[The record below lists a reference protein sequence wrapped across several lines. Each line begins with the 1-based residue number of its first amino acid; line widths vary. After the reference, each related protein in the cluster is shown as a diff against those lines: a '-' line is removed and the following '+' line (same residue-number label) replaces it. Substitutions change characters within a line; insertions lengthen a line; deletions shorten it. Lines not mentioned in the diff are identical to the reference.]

1 MLQFWQARVE
11 LAFRPAS
18 RLLLRSI
25 GFHPTALQW
34 DESLTKKSGV
44 DATLKRRSIRL
55 TSRVFGQRFAAIA
68 LLAACWSSL
77 LGSAVEQ
84 AASSQKQASLGR
96 PAEDSPY
103 FCADCVRA
111 NLTYLA
117 GPALHGRGSG
127 TEDEHHAA
135 QFIARKLKQ
144 YGLTPAADNGHYI
157 QVATM
162 RSSAVTKAPVLSFD
176 IGDLANP
183 TSVDWT
189 HGKEMVVVTL
199 SESDVAGPLQKMDL
213 NDETTSPGTIKDGAV
228 ILLKLKPGTAIQN
241 VPDSYVDSKA
251 AVVIVS
257 EAPGDEEMFER
268 RSQRMPRMARKMGD
282 DPSGPALVIAKPEAV
297 TELWAAAEGTIV
309 KLHADVTPWETS
321 HTWNVLAKIDGTT
334 ERDQI
339 ILLSAHLDHL
349 GVKNGK
355 TYPGA
360 DDDASGTVAVMEL
373 ARALARHPQP
383 RRTIVFALFG
393 SEEAGLLGARY
404 FLKHPTFDLQDV
416 VANLE
421 FEMIG
426 RSDPKVRRDQL
437 WLTGWDRTNLGPD
450 LAAHGAKLVGDPH
463 PEQNFFTR
471 SDNYALA
478 KQGIIAQTVSSYGL
492 HTDYHQPTDTVAKV
506 DWQHLDQAIASM
518 IAPVTWLANSHFVP
532 TWKDGMKP

>member
-1 MLQFWQARVE
+1 MSYRV
-11 LAFRPAS
+11 LGQRVVA
-18 RLLLRSI
+18 
-25 GFHPTALQW
+25 TAL
-34 DESLTKKSGV
+34 
-44 DATLKRRSIRL
+44 I
-55 TSRVFGQRFAAIA
+55 
-68 LLAACWSSL
+68 AACWISL
-77 LGSAVEQ
+77 LGSAAGQTVP
-84 AASSQKQASLGR
+84 ASPQKQPSLSS
-96 PAEDSPY
+96 PAIDSPH

-144 YGLTPAADNGHYI
+144 YGLASAAEDGHYI
-157 QVATM
+157 QTATL
-162 RSSAVTKAPVLSFD
+162 RSRAITEAPVLSLD
-176 IGDLANP
+176 TGGPANP
-183 TSVDWT
+183 TPVEWT

-199 SESDVAGPLQKMDL
+199 SESDVSGPLQKLDL
-213 NDETTSPGTIKDGAV
+213 NDETVSPAAIKDGAAL
-228 ILLKLKPGTAIQN
+228 LLKLKPGTRMQN
-241 VPDSYVDSKA
+241 VSDSYVDSKA
-251 AVVIVS
+251 AMVIFS
-257 EAPGDEEMFER
+257 EPPGDEEMFER

-282 DPSGPALVIAKPEAV
+282 EPSGPALVVAKPGAFAQ
-297 TELWAAAEGTIV
+297 LWAAEEGTVV

-321 HTWNVLAKIDGTT
+321 HTWNVLAKIEGTT
-334 ERDQI
+334 EKDQI

-349 GVKNGK
+349 GVKNGE

-373 ARALARHPQP
+373 ARSLARHPKP
-383 RRTIVFALFG
+383 KRTIVFALFG

-404 FLKHPTFDLQDV
+404 FLKHPTFDLQDI

-426 RSDPKVRRDQL
+426 RSDPKLRRDQL
-437 WLTGWDRTNLGPD
+437 WLTGWERTDLGPE

-463 PEQNFFTR
+463 PEQSFFTR

-478 KQGIIAQTVSSYGL
+478 TQGIVAQTVSSYGL
-492 HTDYHQPTDTVAKV
+492 HKDYHQPTDTLAKV

-518 IAPVTWLANSHFVP
+518 IAPVTWLANSDFAP
-532 TWKDGMKP
+532 TWKEGMQP